1 MGLTDLRAD
10 LQHDIFQI
18 WAQFIHGCHSFGKH
32 FHCLFQL
39 LFYVHTRLVRKIVYV
54 RHLPNIRYLLYQ
66 LLLEAFLAV
75 GEQVDAGDYVQ
86 ARVLWPLSLIRG
98 EWAVVEGMNALPYV
112 LLGVIGEDLVD
123 EGPACVTVVNM

>member
-1 MGLTDLRAD
+1 V
-10 LQHDIFQI
+10 
-18 WAQFIHGCHSFGKH
+18 C
-32 FHCLFQL
+32 
-39 LFYVHTRLVRKIVYV
+39 
-54 RHLPNIRYLLYQ
+54 HLPNIRYLLHQ

-86 ARVLWPLSLIRG
+86 SRVLWPLSLIRG
-98 EWAVVEGMNALPYV
+98 EWAVIEGMNALPYV